1 MASIIKLRAS
11 APTVQKALN
20 LNDAEFGNL
29 KVSKTNS
36 KNQISFGPFLLLK
49 KEI

>member
-1 MASIIKLRAS
+1 MAGIIKLRAS

-29 KVSKTNS
+29 KVSDNS
-36 KNQISFGPFLLLK
+36 KKDFVGPFAFKRDL
-49 KEI
+49 